1 MSNEEL
7 EKISQRVAEIVV
19 EKIRLMQA
27 EFDDEYRESLDRI
40 RDRDEMHDL
49 IGFQEAEQYLLEE
62 LKAALDAAIARED
75 YLEANK
81 IAKQIKAIEKG

>member
-1 MSNEEL
+1 
-7 EKISQRVAEIVV
+7 
-19 EKIRLMQA
+19 MQA